1 MSLSVSVSRFRFPSV
16 FRIRFPYPF
25 PVSVS
30 RIRFKNAFHVLVCI
44 SRIFFR
50 INSAHVACKK
60 RTSSPTPGE
69 AGTCFGAGVA
79 RGAGA
84 GEAAEAMSSR

>member
-1 MSLSVSVSRFRFPSV
+1 MHILIRFRFPFSFPV
-16 FRIRFPYPF
+16 RFPHPF

-30 RIRFKNAFHVLVCI
+30 RIRFKNPFHVLVCI

-50 INSAHVACKK
+50 IRSAHVACHK

-79 RGAGA
+79 RGAGT